1 MKALK
6 AEILR
11 FEHHRITMRFPTVEE
26 AGSIGKDARINGL
39 RTTGGHEFSPNHPAI
54 VLEYTIKD
62 GEDTRSLQGASHCKV
77 TWD

>member
-1 MKALK
+1 MKSLK
-6 AEILR
+6 AEVLS
-11 FEHHRITMRFPTVEE
+11 FEYRKITMRFPTVEE

-39 RTTGGHEFSPNHPAI
+39 KTTGGHKFSPNHPAN

-62 GEDTRSLQGASHCKV
+62 GEDTGSLQGASHCKV